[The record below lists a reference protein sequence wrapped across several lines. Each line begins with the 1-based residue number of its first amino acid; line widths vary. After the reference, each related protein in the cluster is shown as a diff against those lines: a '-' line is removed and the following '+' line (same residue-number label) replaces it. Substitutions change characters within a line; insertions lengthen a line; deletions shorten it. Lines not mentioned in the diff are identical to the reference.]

1 MNLAGW
7 LQILGL
13 ERYAAVFH
21 ENEIDE
27 TVLPTLTTEDLKDL
41 GVKSVGHRRRLLNA
55 IALLRSDA
63 AAKASSPIAFD
74 QNAVPAETA
83 ERRQVTV
90 MFVDLVGSTELS
102 ARMDPEDLREVI
114 SAYQKCVAETVTRL
128 GG

>member
-1 MNLAGW
+1 M
-7 LQILGL
+7 
-13 ERYAAVFH
+13 FH

-41 GVKSVGHRRRLLNA
+41 GVESVGHRRRLLNA
-55 IALLRSDA
+55 IALLRGDA
-63 AAKASSPIAFD
+63 AAKASSPIALD

-102 ARMDPEDLREVI
+102 ARMDPEDLPARNARWLSERR
-114 SAYQKCVAETVTRL
+114 RL
-128 GG
+128 LDGRTGHYSF